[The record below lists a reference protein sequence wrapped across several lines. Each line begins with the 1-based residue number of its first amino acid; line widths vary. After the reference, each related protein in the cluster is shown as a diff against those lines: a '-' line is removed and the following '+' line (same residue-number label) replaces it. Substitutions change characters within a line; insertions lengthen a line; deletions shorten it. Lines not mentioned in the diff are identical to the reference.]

1 MERQIA
7 MVSGTIK
14 AMLMGQFAES
24 KGEIRFPEIT
34 SQILEKLFNIFT
46 SKTNT

>member
-1 MERQIA
+1 

-34 SQILEKLFNIFT
+34 SNILDGFPGAG
-46 SKTNT
+46 SKN

>member
-24 KGEIRFPEIT
+24 KVKFVSEIT
-34 SQILEKLFNIFT
+34 SQI
-46 SKTNT
+46 